1 MMESTTLSWQKQK
14 QPWFLP
20 PPGRSAV
27 DQLENNHLEDF
38 KIYWSELMILQIRL
52 IREWLP
58 DFLTTALMVVVV
70 VASLNI
76 VQTLNWWVAKL
87 NLKAASH
94 DVIQILATAKGWV
107 KKRGLALTHNYVN
120 PNEFCDFNN
129 YIVWY
134 SPVFE
139 VIKMRCNIS
148 VGQGTEFIRPDIVES
163 WSQPLFFW
171 LTL

>member
-58 DFLTTALMVVVV
+58 DFLTTAMMVVVV

-94 DVIQILATAKGWV
+94 DVIQIFATV
-107 KKRGLALTHNYVN
+107 PLVL
-120 PNEFCDFNN
+120 ES
-129 YIVWY
+129 I
-134 SPVFE
+134 SPVRLHTCDQRCIFDARHTCASTA
-139 VIKMRCNIS
+139 VSLWILLMMRDTRGERRGWWWR
-148 VGQGTEFIRPDIVES
+148 VRQ
-163 WSQPLFFW
+163 
-171 LTL
+171 

>member
-1 MMESTTLSWQKQK
+1 MKSTTFSWQKQK

-58 DFLTTALMVVVV
+58 DFLTTAMMVVVV

-94 DVIQILATAKGWV
+94 DVIQIMATAKGWV

-120 PNEFCDFNN
+120 PNEFCDFNH
-129 YIVWY
+129 IVKLQVQSQIHLNSQTAQSFRGKECLMSNVQW
-134 SPVFE
+134 PV
-139 VIKMRCNIS
+139 
-148 VGQGTEFIRPDIVES
+148 THDPRPRLE
-163 WSQPLFFW
+163 
-171 LTL
+171 